1 MSKKNFFAFV
11 LGAVVLTSCSNESVL
26 SVDDTNVQGLEPV
39 ALGLNMSY
47 ANVETT
53 KGTGTVGGTTDA
65 NNIWNYEN
73 LYVLMT
79 TSDPAALQDKN
90 AEWGF
95 TSVGGQVLK
104 EQFDNTFYSRPK
116 QTERDGSPV
125 WVIDYTCDPNEGGN
139 VKYYPASGASDFFAY
154 YVDDAANNDAQGNPE
169 YVMENNTISIPYTLD
184 GSQDLMV
191 GKADVSVTGGE
202 GFSAKTARANIVPNI
217 RMKHLLSRFTFT
229 LKNGNI
235 QTKNIKIRSISI
247 ESPNKGRMFVA
258 YKTAPQNVIEWEES
272 NAKLYLKESLQ
283 PLDPN
288 YFVSSLTEGK
298 CPLKELTPVT
308 MDGVNDVNVGEALFV
323 CPGSNLTMYVDAEF
337 PVEVNGVSKTETRQ
351 FPMTLHHPDGENKQ
365 FEAGKSYHVYATIYG
380 LEKVSIDVQLEKWID
395 GGDVDVNSDNIK
407 N

>member
-1 MSKKNFFAFV
+1 MKKVFYASV
-11 LGAVVLTSCSNESVL
+11 LGAVILSSCSNESVPC
-26 SVDDTNVQGLEPV
+26 VDEPNVQGLEPV

-53 KGTGTVGGTTDA
+53 RGTGTVGGTTDA
-65 NNIWNYEN
+65 DNIWNYEN

-95 TSVGGQVLK
+95 TSVGGQVLR
-104 EQFDNTFYSRPK
+104 EQFDNTFFSRPK

-139 VKYYPASGASDFFAY
+139 VKYYPASGESDFFAY

-184 GSQDLMV
+184 GSQDLML
-191 GKADVSVTGGE
+191 GKAEAPSGYK
-202 GFSAKTARANIVPNI
+202 GFSARTARENIVPKI

-235 QTKNIKIRSISI
+235 QTKDVKIKSISI
-247 ESPNKGRMFVA
+247 ESPNKGKMLVA
-258 YKTAPQNVIEWEES
+258 YKSAPTNVIEWDKES
-272 NAKLYLKESLQ
+272 KAKLYLKEAAQ
-283 PLDPN
+283 PSDPN

-308 MDGVNDVNVGEALFV
+308 MDGVSDVNVGEALFV
-323 CPGSNLTMYVDAEF
+323 CPGTNLTMYVDAEF
-337 PVEVNGVSKTETRQ
+337 PVEVNGVLKTETRQ
-351 FPMTLHHPDGENKQ
+351 FPMTLNHPDGENKQ
-365 FEAGKSYHVYATIYG
+365 FEAGKSYHVNATIYG
-380 LEKVSIDVQLEKWID
+380 LEKVSIDVQLEKWIE
-395 GGDVDVNSDNIK
+395 GGDIDVNSDNIK

>member
-1 MSKKNFFAFV
+1 MKKVFYASV
-11 LGAVVLTSCSNESVL
+11 LGAVVLSSCSNDSVPC
-26 SVDDTNVQGLEPV
+26 VDEPNVQGLEPV

-53 KGTGTVGGTTDA
+53 RGTGTVGGTTDA
-65 NNIWNYEN
+65 DNIWNYEN

-95 TSVGGQVLK
+95 TSVGGQVLR

-139 VKYYPASGASDFFAY
+139 VKYYPASGESDFFAY

-184 GSQDLMV
+184 GSQDLML
-191 GKADVSVTGGE
+191 GKAEAPSGYK

-229 LKNGNI
+229 LKNGI
-235 QTKNIKIRSISI
+235 
-247 ESPNKGRMFVA
+247 F
-258 YKTAPQNVIEWEES
+258 
-272 NAKLYLKESLQ
+272 
-283 PLDPN
+283 
-288 YFVSSLTEGK
+288 
-298 CPLKELTPVT
+298 C
-308 MDGVNDVNVGEALFV
+308 
-323 CPGSNLTMYVDAEF
+323 
-337 PVEVNGVSKTETRQ
+337 SKTRITGVFQRAN
-351 FPMTLHHPDGENKQ
+351 TLSINSPRILRDSALLRWPALGSVTI
-365 FEAGKSYHVYATIYG
+365 FFSPLRLLYAAYTEAG
-380 LEKVSIDVQLEKWID
+380 
-395 GGDVDVNSDNIK
+395 
-407 N
+407 